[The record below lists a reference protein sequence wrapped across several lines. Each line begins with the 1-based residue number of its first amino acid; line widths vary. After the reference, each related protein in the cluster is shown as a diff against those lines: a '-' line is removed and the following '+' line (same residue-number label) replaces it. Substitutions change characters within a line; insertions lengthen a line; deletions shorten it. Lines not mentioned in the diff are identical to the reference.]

1 MYAVYGKNDEGGGR
15 RGARERGEGRLRED
29 ELSYLVGGAVGGTR
43 GGGGDSGGASSTLAF
58 SSTSLASSSSSSTSI
73 SSSPSSSSS
82 SSSSFHSWIN
92 DLHCSGINI
101 RRLGG
106 ELLSFHPTHV
116 V

>member
-43 GGGGDSGGASSTLAF
+43 GGGGDSGGASSA
-58 SSTSLASSSSSSTSI
+58 LASSSSSPSI

-106 ELLSFHPTHV
+106 ELLSVSPHPCSVTV
-116 V
+116 